1 MKTRRDFLIGTAT
14 AVSIGLMQSNTI
26 LSALSPDTA
35 YTLPMLPYSYDALD
49 KYIDKT
55 TMEIH
60 HSKHHA
66 AYVSNLNKLVT
77 GLTVPSDIVKLMP
90 LIAMLPQDKQT
101 AIRNNGGGH
110 YNHTMFWE
118 IMAPEGVGGSLS
130 GKLAEAIN
138 SQFGNMEK
146 FTELFNNAALS
157 RFGSGWVWL
166 YEKNNKL
173 MIGST
178 ANQDNPLMEEKISGI
193 NGKPILCLDVWEH
206 AYYLKYQNRR
216 IEYVKAWW
224 NIVNWK
230 KAEENFLN
238 G

>member
-1 MKTRRDFLIGTAT
+1 MKTRRDFLIGTAAT
-14 AVSIGLMQSNTI
+14 VSIGLMQSNTI
-26 LSALSPDTA
+26 LSALSSDTV
-35 YTLPMLPYSYDALD
+35 YTLPKLPYSFDALD
-49 KYIDKT
+49 KYIDKM

-66 AYVSNLNKLVT
+66 AYVSNLNKSVT
-77 GLTVPSDIVKLMP
+77 GLIVPSDIVKLMP
-90 LIAMLPQDKQT
+90 LISTLPQDKQT

-118 IMAPEGVGGSLS
+118 IMAPEGEGGSLS

>member
-1 MKTRRDFLIGTAT
+1 MKTRRDFLIGTAA
-14 AVSIGLMQSNTI
+14 AVSIGLTQSNTI
-26 LSALSPDTA
+26 LGALSSDTV
-35 YTLPMLPYSYDALD
+35 YTLPKLPYSFDALD
-49 KYIDKT
+49 KYIDKM

-66 AYVSNLNKLVT
+66 AYVINLNKSVT

-90 LIAMLPQDKQT
+90 LISTMPQDKQT

-118 IMAPEGVGGSLS
+118 VMAPEGEGGSLS

-146 FTELFNNAALS
+146 FTELFNNTALS